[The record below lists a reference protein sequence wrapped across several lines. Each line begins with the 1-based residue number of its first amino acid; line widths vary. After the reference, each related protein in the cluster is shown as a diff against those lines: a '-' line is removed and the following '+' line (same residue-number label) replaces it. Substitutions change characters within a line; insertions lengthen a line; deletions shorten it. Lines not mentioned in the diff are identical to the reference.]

1 MLMLI
6 RRYVSRCL
14 SYIFG
19 SLSLNYVTIQGHL
32 YKPDKIEFSSRF
44 TNFLLNNKSKTDH
57 PPPCVQW
64 IEEKFERTVLPPADT
79 FQMNERM
86 YQNDERQKEKITTM
100 N

>member
-14 SYIFG
+14 SYVFG
-19 SLSLNYVTIQGHL
+19 SLSLTYLIIQEHL

-44 TNFLLNNKSKTDH
+44 TNFLLDNKSKTDH
-57 PPPCVQW
+57 PPLRVQW

-79 FQMNERM
+79 FHMNERM
-86 YQNDERQKEKITTM
+86 C
-100 N
+100 